1 MTGYPPNH
9 ENPHFSSGSHCKAS
23 SELGDPHKN
32 TDTSTWD
39 VGGFSRIFGDRD
51 PEKKGSGHTKK
62 PKNNL
67 KGVLRG
73 VNPSKIWEPN
83 ESLVGGLE
91 HQFYFPIY
99 IRNLIIPIDFHIFQR
114 GGPGPPTRRYGNLM
128 NHVWLMRLVLF
139 LLSWGWFFTP

>member
-73 VNPSKIWEPN
+73 VNPS
-83 ESLVGGLE
+83 LVGGLE
-91 HQFYFPIY
+91 HQFYFP
-99 IRNLIIPIDFHIFQR
+99 RNLGNLIIPTDELLFFR
-114 GGPGPPTRRYGNLM
+114 GVQTTNQIM
-128 NHVWLMRLVLF
+128 F
-139 LLSWGWFFTP
+139 D